1 MNEFEQICFEMI
13 ASSGSAKTFYMSALK
28 EAKDGRFAQ
37 AEHTMEAGDEAL
49 LEAQKA
55 HSRLLSKEAGGAR
68 YEFSLLLMHAEDQMM
83 TAETFRLSVSEL
95 LDLYARLQIR
105 SSWSEMD

>member
-37 AEHTMEAGDEAL
+37 AEHTMEAGM
-49 LEAQKA
+49 K
-55 HSRLLSKEAGGAR
+55 RFSKHR
-68 YEFSLLLMHAEDQMM
+68 KLIPVCFPRKPAEPGMN
-83 TAETFRLSVSEL
+83 SVCF
-95 LDLYARLQIR
+95 
-105 SSWSEMD
+105 

>member
-1 MNEFEQICFEMI
+1 M
-13 ASSGSAKTFYMSALK
+13 
-28 EAKDGRFAQ
+28 
-37 AEHTMEAGDEAL
+37 
-49 LEAQKA
+49 
-55 HSRLLSKEAGGAR
+55 LSKEAGGAR

-83 TAETFRLSVSEL
+83 TAETFRLFVSEL